1 MLEESEPAT
10 TATLIEY
17 RSETCEVHCYYKK
30 GEAIQL
36 IDDHI
41 ERALELQRQQQH
53 QAGNGNHAGSVSPNA
68 EKSKGKVNNIHF
80 TRLNQAWRLKT
91 IVFCSLFFVKT
102 LLI

>member
-53 QAGNGNHAGSVSPNA
+53 QAGNHTGSVSPNA
-68 EKSKGKVNNIHF
+68 EKSKGKVNNIHCLDQVKPSLATKNNCF
-80 TRLNQAWRLKT
+80 LLAFLLKPY
-91 IVFCSLFFVKT
+91 
-102 LLI
+102 

>member
-53 QAGNGNHAGSVSPNA
+53 QAGNHTGSVSPNA
-68 EKSKGKVNNIHF
+68 EKGKGKVNNIHL
-80 TRLNQAWRLKT
+80 TKLNQAWRLKT
-91 IVFCSLFFVKT
+91 IVFLT